1 MNVDLLSESEY
12 YEVLSRIGQFLQ
24 YEFLYQSLKETNSG
38 DAERLCDSTKD
49 YYFKRQLL
57 FLIYFRNS

>member
-49 YYFKRQLL
+49 YYFKRQL
-57 FLIYFRNS
+57 SS